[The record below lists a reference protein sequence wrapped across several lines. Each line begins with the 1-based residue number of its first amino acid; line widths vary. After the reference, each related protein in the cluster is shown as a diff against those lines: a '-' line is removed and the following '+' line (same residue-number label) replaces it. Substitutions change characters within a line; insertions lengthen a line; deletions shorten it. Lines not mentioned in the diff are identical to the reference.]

1 MCLFIR
7 ALSFN
12 SKEVRCSPKRRSD
25 GHVSRTSS
33 MDSEQQG
40 GEMESKKV
48 AEENKEN
55 MGLDEYYSD
64 QDSWNE
70 SVISGT
76 HHRLLRDETCI
87 EISINNVFDLLI
99 INSYWEIVSFK
110 DNTRRQKKYHQ
121 TSVESFNVYYRKR
134 FLAKRMMV

>member
-1 MCLFIR
+1 MVVCLFVF

-25 GHVSRTSS
+25 GHVSRTPS
-33 MDSEQQG
+33 MDNEHQG
-40 GEMESKKV
+40 GEVESKKV

-76 HHRLLRDETCI
+76 
-87 EISINNVFDLLI
+87 S
-99 INSYWEIVSFK
+99 
-110 DNTRRQKKYHQ
+110 RQIH
-121 TSVESFNVYYRKR
+121 
-134 FLAKRMMV
+134 

>member
-1 MCLFIR
+1 MHVYLFP
-7 ALSFN
+7 LSFN

-25 GHVSRTSS
+25 GYVSRTSS
-33 MDSEQQG
+33 MESEQQG
-40 GEMESKKV
+40 GEVGSKKE

-76 HHRLLRDETCI
+76 HHRRCD
-87 EISINNVFDLLI
+87 
-99 INSYWEIVSFK
+99 
-110 DNTRRQKKYHQ
+110 
-121 TSVESFNVYYRKR
+121 YYTMSGH
-134 FLAKRMMV
+134 L

>member
-1 MCLFIR
+1 MHVYLFT
-7 ALSFN
+7 LSFN

-25 GHVSRTSS
+25 GHVSRTYSLE
-33 MDSEQQG
+33 SEQQG
-40 GEMESKKV
+40 GEVEGKKV

-76 HHRLLRDETCI
+76 YHRRYDYWD
-87 EISINNVFDLLI
+87 ISSENLFPQWAV
-99 INSYWEIVSFK
+99 
-110 DNTRRQKKYHQ
+110 
-121 TSVESFNVYYRKR
+121 
-134 FLAKRMMV
+134 

>member
-1 MCLFIR
+1 MFICWYFD
-7 ALSFN
+7 SFN

-33 MDSEQQG
+33 MESEQQG
-40 GEMESKKV
+40 GEVGSKKE

-76 HHRLLRDETCI
+76 YRQRRDYCMVSVMSPLKLF
-87 EISINNVFDLLI
+87 ISDLDLD
-99 INSYWEIVSFK
+99 V
-110 DNTRRQKKYHQ
+110 
-121 TSVESFNVYYRKR
+121 
-134 FLAKRMMV
+134 